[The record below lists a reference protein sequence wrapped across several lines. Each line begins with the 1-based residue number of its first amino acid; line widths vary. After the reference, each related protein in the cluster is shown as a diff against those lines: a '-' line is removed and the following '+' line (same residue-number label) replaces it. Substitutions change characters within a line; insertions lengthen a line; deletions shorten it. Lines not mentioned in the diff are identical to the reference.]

1 MKSIIKTVSIYGITG
16 LIPSFILVS
25 NLALAEGQSNSGT
38 FTNPFKGSGTDTV
51 PEFLDKLATF
61 LINFGA
67 VVVVFFVVFAGFKFV
82 VAQGNPE
89 KIAQAKQMLF
99 YTLIGGAILLG
110 AKVIS
115 SAIKSTIE
123 EFAL

>member
-38 FTNPFKGSGTDTV
+38 FTNPFQGSGTDTV